1 MNSLRASRIF
11 LIFLGLVGI
20 VLCAVAPAWA
30 APTALSEQELAQVN
44 GQGFVTLNNSS
55 YSGLDFSTIA
65 LNVDVTLNANFK
77 NIELGQYS
85 AAPNGVGAD
94 ISISLLQ
101 FGRSDGTAAQRLVQI
116 SNPYLQFVYDN
127 TAVGHSQVVGMRLG
141 FNGISGDLGLLANSI
156 SGSVLIDGGTAGV
169 LDVTGRRWDNSTC
182 VAPCLSLAQIGGVSA
197 GNSSGPSRD
206 FWLSILRQPVQFQAP
221 AGSGLPDPAMAQAGY
236 WLNWRDRLV
245 ATNITGTA
253 PPNLALGH

>member
-1 MNSLRASRIF
+1 MNSLCATRIS
-11 LIFLGLVGI
+11 LICLQLVG
-20 VLCAVAPAWA
+20 VALCALAPAWA
-30 APTALSEQELAQVN
+30 ATAPMSEQELAEVS

-55 YSGLDFSTIA
+55 HNGLDFSTIA
-65 LNVDVTLNANFK
+65 LNADVTLNANFK
-77 NIELGQYS
+77 AIELGRYS

-94 ISISLLQ
+94 ISIGSLQ
-101 FGRSDGTAAQRLVQI
+101 FGRSDGTPAQRLVQI

-127 TAVGHSQVVGMRLG
+127 TAVGHNQVVGMRLG
-141 FNGISGDLGLLANSI
+141 FDAISGELGLQANSI
-156 SGSVLIDGGTAGV
+156 SGSLLVDGGAAGV
-169 LDVTGRRWDNSTC
+169 LDATGKRWDNSGC
-182 VAPCLSLAQIGGVSA
+182 AAPCLSLTQIGGVSA